1 LVAPGGRVVAKRFRR
16 TAIPAAIGL
25 LASDR
30 ERRFGETTLTFYR
43 RIAAAAVDA
52 GPDAE
57 EG

>member
-1 LVAPGGRVVAKRFRR
+1 VVAKHFWRDPPPGRV
-16 TAIPAAIGL
+16 GL

-43 RIAAAAVDA
+43 R
-52 GPDAE
+52 E